1 MTIRALVLGYLFG
14 APTTCPPVTLVQGR
28 RDGRS
33 VRARLRRRDWLWQV
47 DNLDGKDGQTGSFV
61 MEVGARTRTRTQS
74 RRTRTRARTHKQ
86 LT

>member
-61 MEVGARTRTRTQS
+61 MEVGARKSSTSNRS
-74 RRTRTRARTHKQ
+74 SSNYRRPAIT
-86 LT
+86 